1 MADAARARVHLV
13 IRGRVQGVGFRF
25 ATEDEASALG
35 LTGWVRN
42 LASGEVEIVAEGRRE
57 PLELLAKW
65 ANSGPRM
72 ARVESVAEEWSE
84 FTGQFADFVIR

>member
-1 MADAARARVHLV
+1 MADSARARMHLV
-13 IRGRVQGVGFRF
+13 IRGRVQGIGFRF
-25 ATEDEASALG
+25 AASDEASAMG

-42 LASGEVEIVAEGRRE
+42 RPGGEVEIIAEGRRE
-57 PLELLAKW
+57 TLQMLAKW

-84 FTGQFADFVIR
+84 FADEFADFRIR